1 MEENG
6 DGSRLRKK
14 EGKGDGKRYG
24 GWLRKKEGKGDR
36 KGYGSRLR
44 MTEKDMKAG

>member
-1 MEENG
+1 M
-6 DGSRLRKK
+6 RKK

-24 GWLRKKEGKGDR
+24 GRLRKKEGRGDR

-44 MTEKDMKAG
+44 KTETDMKAG